1 MAKKKPAK
9 KSKDKKDMK
18 KVTTPKFRVAFASVF
33 NARSQEHEDGTEG
46 KPKYSL
52 VMIFDEDAD
61 LAKMLKLAKQ
71 VAKDKWG
78 DKIPRS
84 ARVNP
89 FRDGGE
95 KEDEGV
101 EGFEEGMQ
109 FATASTFFRPGIVDK
124 DLEPILDQDEFYS
137 GCYARATISAYAY
150 EVKGNKG
157 VAFGL
162 LNIQKLKD
170 GDSLSGRTSAEDD
183 FDAADDDDGEDDWD
197 E

>member
-9 KSKDKKDMK
+9 KSKGKNKKDIK
-18 KVTTPKFRVAFASVF
+18 KVMTPKFRVAFASVF
-33 NARSQEHEDGTEG
+33 NARSQENEDGTES

-52 VMIFDEDAD
+52 VMIFDEDED
-61 LAKMLKLAKQ
+61 LAKMTKLAKQ
-71 VAKDKWG
+71 AAKDKWG

-95 KEDEGV
+95 KEDEGI

-124 DLEPILDQDEFYS
+124 DREAIIDQDEFYS
-137 GCYARATISAYAY
+137 GCYARATVTAYAY

-157 VAFGL
+157 CSFGL
-162 LNIQKLKD
+162 MNIQKLKD
-170 GDSLSGRTSAEDD
+170 GDQLSGRTSAEDD
-183 FDAADDDDGEDDWD
+183 FGDDDDEDDWD